1 MQQGFP
7 TPGNPRYVG
16 NPDQREAS
24 LAKCLLVRFLFRYLI
39 NPALGLHL
47 QDWDAHSIGAK
58 KLKMFIGEFV
68 HDTQQVFPTPGNP
81 RYAKSLGQKE
91 ASLAECLLHRPLF
104 SDTYL
109 SSFPALQGWDVHLIG
124 AKKLKIFVDDF
135 VYDTQIF
142 ILSLLSDML
151 EVRLTNHQVYL
162 FTQFNNTDVQIIQLK
177 SKKTTYV

>member
-1 MQQGFP
+1 
-7 TPGNPRYVG
+7 
-16 NPDQREAS
+16 
-24 LAKCLLVRFLFRYLI
+24 
-39 NPALGLHL
+39 
-47 QDWDAHSIGAK
+47 
-58 KLKMFIGEFV
+58 MFIGEFV

-81 RYAKSLGQKE
+81 RYAESLGQKE

-135 VYDTQIF
+135 AYDTQMF

-162 FTQFNNTDVQIIQLK
+162 FTQFNNTDIQNNTIKIEENNICISDICIIRTVYTEHEDSL
-177 SKKTTYV
+177 YE